1 MPIIWFTLEPIYFL
15 ENEISG
21 YVIHEFTSKRL
32 ICNIRPHFLM
42 RILFYIHVDKIAFC
56 VDLFNWPFAGGQ
68 MVREGRQVSGQ
79 EAEEERDVRWAG
91 EGHHDAGPED
101 ALHHDREVPRRTTSG
116 KQKLFLRN
124 GPNSASFVFI
134 FVFFKQ
140 TITIL
145 TTNIWKNVM
154 TIQYT
159 VPGFE
164 PTTFGTWVSSHSH
177 SRSR

>member
-101 ALHHDREVPRRTTSG
+101 ALHHDREVPRRTTTG
-116 KQKLFLRN
+116 RQF
-124 GPNSASFVFI
+124 
-134 FVFFKQ
+134 FFKKMGQ
-140 TITIL
+140 TRPLLCLFSSFSNKKLQFLQQIYV
-145 TTNIWKNVM
+145 KNLL

-164 PTTFGTWVSSHSH
+164 PTTFGIWVSSHYH
-177 SRSR
+177 